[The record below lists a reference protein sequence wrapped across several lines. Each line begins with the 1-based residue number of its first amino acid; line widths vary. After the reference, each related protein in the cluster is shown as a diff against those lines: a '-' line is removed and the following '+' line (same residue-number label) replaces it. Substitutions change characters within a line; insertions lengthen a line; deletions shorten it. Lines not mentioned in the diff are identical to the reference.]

1 MSATATPSAREAE
14 TRAIP
19 ERTLSDRIAR
29 ALPLTSVYV
38 WLCLVYLVEAWN
50 RVTPWLFTD
59 ELELTQLSRS
69 IAATGHPARR
79 GESHSF
85 DSLYTVMTAP
95 IWLIHDVAQ
104 AYSGV
109 KYLDVFVMAAV
120 VFPAYFLA
128 RLVVGRGWALFAA
141 AAAGAIPSLAYSSYI
156 VEETLAYP
164 YATLCFFL

>member
-1 MSATATPSAREAE
+1 MSATATPPVREAE
-14 TRAIP
+14 ARAVP
-19 ERTLSDRIAR
+19 ERTFNDRVIAV
-29 ALPLTSVYV
+29 LPLASVYV
-38 WLCLVYLVEAWN
+38 WLCIVFLVEAWN

-69 IAATGHPARR
+69 IATTGHAARR
-79 GESHSF
+79 GEAHSF

-120 VFPAYFLA
+120 VFPTYFLA
-128 RLVVGRGWALFAA
+128 RMVVGRGWSLFAA
-141 AAAGAIPSLAYSSYI
+141 EIGRAH
-156 VEETLAYP
+156 V
-164 YATLCFFL
+164 